1 MVGANMTLLE
11 HTLCGL
17 NQVVLSRISEQRFE
31 VITPIPKI
39 ISPLFRLERE
49 RYLDIDDSW
58 PFLSHFLYDA
68 QSHWQEQHP
77 AAFDS
82 GVWLETVNGRE
93 LALEASAMFVNG
105 QALLLVKEL
114 GQKYTETAERL
125 QSARDH
131 LLMEESLEREVVKRT
146 RQIAEREEQISLC
159 LLAAAGCRDQETG
172 AHIRRI
178 GLYAALMAE
187 ELGWSR
193 AQVDQIRLAAPM
205 HDIGKIGIPDHILQK
220 PGRLEAHERTI
231 METHAEIGASM
242 LSGTEIEMMN
252 TASDIARCHHERW
265 DGSGYPQ
272 GLKAEGI
279 PISARITA
287 IVDVYDA
294 LVHKRVYKPAF
305 GEAEAMV
312 MMSEMAGTQI
322 DPRLFEVF
330 QQLLPEMRAIREQ
343 VQD

>member
-1 MVGANMTLLE
+1 MTLLE

-17 NQVVLSRISEQRFE
+17 NQLVLSRVSEQRFK
-31 VITPIPKI
+31 IMTPIPKI
-39 ISPLFRLERE
+39 LSPLFRQEDDQ
-49 RYLDIDDSW
+49 YLDVDESW
-58 PFLSHFLYDA
+58 PFLHHFLYDA
-68 QSHWQEQHP
+68 QLHWQEQHQ

-93 LALEASAMFVNG
+93 LALEASAIFVNG
-105 QALLLVKEL
+105 EQLLLLKEL

-131 LLMEESLEREVVKRT
+131 LLMEEALEREVVKRT
-146 RQIAEREEQISLC
+146 RQIVEREEQISLC

-187 ELGWSR
+187 ELGWSLSE
-193 AQVDQIRLAAPM
+193 VDQIRLAAPM

-220 PGRLEAHERTI
+220 PGRLEAHEWAI
-231 METHAEIGASM
+231 METHAAIGASM
-242 LSGTEIEMMN
+242 LSGTEIDMMN
-252 TASDIARCHHERW
+252 TASEIARSHHERW
-265 DGSGYPQ
+265 DGSGYPE
-272 GLKAEGI
+272 GLSGEAI

-287 IVDVYDA
+287 IVDIYDA

-305 GEAEAMV
+305 EEAEAIL
-312 MMSEMAGTQI
+312 MMSAMAGTQI
-322 DPRLFEVF
+322 DPNLFELF
-330 QQLLPEMRAIREQ
+330 QQLLPQMRAIREQ
-343 VQD
+343 VKD